1 MMLGVAGSIGLNMS
15 LTGFLD
21 FATWLKVGL
30 VEIKMDEPHLLSA
43 LFKTKHRKAIR
54 DIVESFNFKYSV
66 HAPYIDINLAS
77 MNSILRKASEKT
89 VLKSIE
95 FATDIGAKLVVS
107 HVGRLSRDYP
117 EEMVTQSLKNVIC
130 CLRNLATASK
140 NHGIIFSIENDHKSN
155 DQILAGYSGQ
165 LMFLIEKVGCKI
177 TLDVGH
183 ANTLARIETF
193 MDTLAEHIVNVHLH
207 DNNGEK
213 DAHLSLGKGKIN
225 FSAVLENLRKTEY
238 KGPLVVEV
246 HSSSGLEESVTLLRK
261 NWKREYA
268 ECVDFK
274 THEKVL
280 RNR

>member
-1 MMLGVAGSIGLNMS
+1 MMLGVANSTGLDMS

-21 FATWLKVGL
+21 FATRLKVGL

-43 LFKTKHRKAIR
+43 LSKTKHRKAIR
-54 DIVESFNFKYSV
+54 DIVKSFNFKYFV

-77 MNSILRKASEKT
+77 MNSALRKASEKT
-89 VLKSIE
+89 ILKSIE
-95 FATDIGAKLVVS
+95 FATDIDAKLVVS

-117 EEMVTQSLKNVIC
+117 EEMVTQSLKNVIR
-130 CLRNLATASK
+130 CLRNLANASK
-140 NHGIIFSIENDHKSN
+140 NQGIIFTIENDHKSN
-155 DQILAGYSGQ
+155 DQILAGYPEQ
-165 LMFLIEKVGCKI
+165 LMFLIEKVGCKF

-193 MDTLAEHIVNVHLH
+193 MDTLAEHTVNVHLH
-207 DNNGEK
+207 DNNGEQ

-225 FSAVLENLRKTEY
+225 FSAVLESLGKTEY

-261 NWKREYA
+261 TLGKRIIPLETNT
-268 ECVDFK
+268 V
-274 THEKVL
+274 
-280 RNR
+280 

>member
-1 MMLGVAGSIGLNMS
+1 MLGVASSTGLNMS

-21 FATWLKVGL
+21 FATRLKVGL

-43 LFKTKHRKAIR
+43 LSKTKHKKAIR

-77 MNSILRKASEKT
+77 MNSALRKASEKT
-89 VLKSIE
+89 ILKSIE

-117 EEMVTQSLKNVIC
+117 EEMVTQSLKNVIR
-130 CLRNLATASK
+130 CLRNLANASK
-140 NHGIIFSIENDHKSN
+140 NHGIIFTIENDHKSD
-155 DQILAGYSGQ
+155 DQILAGNPEQ
-165 LMFLIEKVGCKI
+165 LMFLIEKTGSKI

-193 MDTLAEHIVNVHLH
+193 LDTLAEHTVNVHLH
-207 DNNGEK
+207 DNNGEQ

-225 FSAVLENLRKTEY
+225 FSAVLESLGKTEY

-261 NWKREYA
+261 TLGKRI
-268 ECVDFK
+268 DSFGNQ
-274 THEKVL
+274 HSL
-280 RNR
+280 RI